1 MKLNEMALA
10 NALALATGAVY
21 VFCRLFIALFP
32 DLSLAI
38 SQSWFHALDLSTIW
52 DTSITTAGTF
62 VLGLVSTV
70 VLAWASGWVF
80 AWLYNR
86 FAK

>member
-1 MKLNEMALA
+1 MKLNEQALA
-10 NALALATGAVY
+10 NAFGLATGIVY

-38 SQSWFHALDLSTIW
+38 SQSWFHALNLSGIW

-62 VLGLVSTV
+62 ILGLVSTV

-80 AWLYNR
+80 AWLYNK